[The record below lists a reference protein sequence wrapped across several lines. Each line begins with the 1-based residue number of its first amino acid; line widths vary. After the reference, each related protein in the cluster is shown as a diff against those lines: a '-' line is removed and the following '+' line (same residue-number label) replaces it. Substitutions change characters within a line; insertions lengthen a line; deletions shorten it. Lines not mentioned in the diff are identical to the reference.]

1 MVMEPER
8 KKIKSHTG
16 ETEPDEKDDDY
27 VLDVYHMEEGAQDD
41 VLDSH
46 PTVFF
51 LESVNFDFGELQGP
65 EYDDDIDS
73 EDSNAECHAGNSYPD
88 ELSSSDGEYQSSDAS
103 DHAYFSDY
111 DDYGELDY

>member
-1 MVMEPER
+1 MEPER

-41 VLDSH
+41 VLDTH
-46 PTVFF
+46 PTVYVRDLLLHGFELMLPILFYFRFF

-73 EDSNAECHAGNSYPD
+73 EDSNGGSN
-88 ELSSSDGEYQSSDAS
+88 
-103 DHAYFSDY
+103 
-111 DDYGELDY
+111 